1 MENLLLRKQIEILM
15 RRQKRPR
22 VNNRDRI
29 RIVLISRV
37 YSLWQ
42 NGYAEHV
49 IGSIRREC
57 LDHVIILNEKHLQSI
72 LQSYFDYYHHSRI
85 HLGLN
90 KDTPI
95 LQVNHPSGNGPIRS
109 IPLVGGLHHRYERF
123 EA

>member
-1 MENLLLRKQIEILM
+1 MILTAITLLFKSKATLQMENLLLRKQIEILM

-22 VNNRDRI
+22 VNI
-29 RIVLISRV
+29 
-37 YSLWQ
+37 
-42 NGYAEHV
+42 
-49 IGSIRREC
+49 
-57 LDHVIILNEKHLQSI
+57 
-72 LQSYFDYYHHSRI
+72 HHSWT

-95 LQVNHPSGNGPIRS
+95 LQVNHPPGNGPIRS